1 MPKQESTSQVPSRRI
16 CKQDFDKAPLQNA
29 IPNQGLNAMSL
40 CGTHDSLVTPS
51 ASCVYAEESTLVVW
65 VGELWENLIERLLT
79 EATNKA
85 KYYQNWKIERIL
97 GS

>member
-40 CGTHDSLVTPS
+40 CGTNDSLVTPS
-51 ASCVYAEESTLVVW
+51 ASCVYAEESTLVGLGW
-65 VGELWENLIERLLT
+65 RIVGKPNR
-79 EATNKA
+79 
-85 KYYQNWKIERIL
+85 KIID
-97 GS
+97 